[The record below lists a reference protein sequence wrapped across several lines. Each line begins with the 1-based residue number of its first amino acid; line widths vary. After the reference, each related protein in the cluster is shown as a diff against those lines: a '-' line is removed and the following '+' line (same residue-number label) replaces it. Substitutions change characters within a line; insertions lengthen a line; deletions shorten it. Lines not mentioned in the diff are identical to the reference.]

1 MNNETKNE
9 VKKNV
14 ATGASTA
21 AGATAGVVIG
31 VAITLTVQRL
41 QRLLHPNPPLSLRR
55 LPNQLLS
62 QHRNPLRLLSR
73 SQLLSL
79 SLNLQHLDRNQKLRF
94 SDMTE

>member
-31 VAITLTVQRL
+31 VAIT
-41 QRLLHPNPPLSLRR
+41 PNSAEARGCYTRTRPSACAG
-55 LPNQLLS
+55 S
-62 QHRNPLRLLSR
+62 QTNSSANTGTH
-73 SQLLSL
+73 
-79 SLNLQHLDRNQKLRF
+79 
-94 SDMTE
+94 SDS